1 MPLLRRVTPAQR
13 DKLDPK
19 GLAGL
24 ATRQHGVVDRGQLE
38 SLGISPSAISRWVAA
53 GRLHRIH
60 PGVYAVRHSAL
71 SLGGRLRA
79 ALLYVGSNA
88 AFSHTTAAW
97 LWRLIDAEPNRIHKT
112 ARGRRSSLPGVRLH
126 HSPGLEIVDCRG
138 LPVTGLART
147 LLDIAGML
155 SLREL
160 RRALAEAEYRRLLR
174 PAEVVNRKTGRM
186 RVDAVWREHLVAVEL
201 DGAAGHGTWAQIRR
215 DRQREMALR
224 ARGFHVVRYSWD
236 QVSGRPDEVGAD
248 LRRLLAL

>member
-60 PGVYAVRHSAL
+60 PGVYAVGHSAL

-79 ALLYVGSNA
+79 ALLYAGSNA

-147 LLDIAGML
+147 LLDIAGIL

-174 PAEVVNRKTGRM
+174 PAEVLAVTGSGR
-186 RVDAVWREHLVAVEL
+186 
-201 DGAAGHGTWAQIRR
+201 HGSR
-215 DRQREMALR
+215 ALR
-224 ARGFHVVRYSWD
+224 WTLENHRSWRRRSASWRSASSRSANLL
-236 QVSGRPDEVGAD
+236 VCPS
-248 LRRLLAL
+248 LR